1 MSSIEENSDPQGLRR
16 RAAAP
21 QPASGASSSSNRQD
35 DAASGCADQSV
46 IISAAAPSSTPELVV
61 AQEQFNVLSFLKEL
75 YAKYNACLAAHPV
88 KTKAI
93 TSSVIAM
100 TGEIFGSFVRA
111 RRAGTKVSIQPRRVA
126 MFGTFGFC
134 CTGPM
139 LHFWYLACEYI
150 LTVKLKFTG
159 RKKTIAKL
167 ILDRCLWGPPYS
179 LFTVIFLNFFQSLSA
194 EQTWREVRNKYFAIL
209 IMSQKLWVPM
219 QLVNFEL
226 VAQQY
231 QVLFVS
237 LVNVGWNT
245 YLSLAN

>member
-1 MSSIEENSDPQGLRR
+1 
-16 RAAAP
+16 
-21 QPASGASSSSNRQD
+21 
-35 DAASGCADQSV
+35 
-46 IISAAAPSSTPELVV
+46 
-61 AQEQFNVLSFLKEL
+61 
-75 YAKYNACLAAHPV
+75 
-88 KTKAI
+88 
-93 TSSVIAM
+93 
-100 TGEIFGSFVRA
+100 
-111 RRAGTKVSIQPRRVA
+111 
-126 MFGTFGFC
+126 
-134 CTGPM
+134 M
-139 LHFWYLACEYI
+139 LHCWYLVCEYI
-150 LTVKLKFTG
+150 LTVKLQFTG

-179 LFTVIFLNFFQSLSA
+179 LLTVIFLNFFQTLSA
-194 EQTWREVRNKYFAIL
+194 EQTWKEVRNKYVAIL

>member
-1 MSSIEENSDPQGLRR
+1 MEPDAQGLRHR
-16 RAAAP
+16 T
-21 QPASGASSSSNRQD
+21 GA
-35 DAASGCADQSV
+35 ADQSV
-46 IISAAAPSSTPELVV
+46 TGTLPAPTPELAV
-61 AQEQFNVLSFLKEL
+61 AQEQSNILSFLKEL
-75 YAKYNACLAAHPV
+75 YAKYNACLMEHPI

-100 TGEIFGSFVRA
+100 SGEILGSFVRA
-111 RRAGTKVSIQPRRVA
+111 RRTGTKVNIQPRRVA

-139 LHFWYLACEYI
+139 LHCWYLVCEYI
-150 LTVKLKFTG
+150 LTVKLQFTG

-179 LFTVIFLNFFQSLSA
+179 LLTVIFLNFFQTLSA
-194 EQTWREVRNKYFAIL
+194 EQTWKEVRNKYVAIL